1 MHTHPDPSFFTS
13 LLPEYMSSV
22 YPVNPVITESEV
34 RHCIERIGSDRDGTS
49 FLYAYAAVTINLSRI
64 DTVQF
69 APDIREQIGDLLT
82 KSFEHR
88 DQLGLSERPTM
99 LRVMSSLFIEICL
112 MGLRKPDLAFT
123 YLRETISLLYMLH
136 VDKPEVMSSLPP
148 HERVAAHCDLADGH
162 FQHPAAGREPVRVA
176 VAIAAAPTLERATT
190 VPGAYVARSR
200 RDTRLRYPEQA
211 IRDHKYHCRRRDTP
225 ATSFD

>member
-1 MHTHPDPSFFTS
+1 
-13 LLPEYMSSV
+13 MSSV
-22 YPVNPVITESEV
+22 YPVSPVITESEV

-88 DQLGLSERPTM
+88 GLLGLNEQPTM
-99 LRVMSSLFIEICL
+99 LRVMSSLFIEMCL

-148 HERVAAHCDLADGH
+148 RERVAAHCDVADGH
-162 FQHPAAGREPVRVA
+162 FQHPTAGGEPVRVA
-176 VAIAAAPTLERATT
+176 VAFVAAPTLERATT
-190 VPGAYVARSR
+190 VSGTHVARSSG
-200 RDTRLRYPEQA
+200 DTRFKYPEQTV
-211 IRDHKYHCRRRDTP
+211 RNHKYHCRRRDTP